1 MSDKFDMEINLSNT
15 INNNENNNDNEKNIN
30 INNSLISSKSLLKEL
45 EDKWDKIE
53 KNNTLN
59 SLSLSQKKLSK
70 NTSMNSNNIGNI
82 IKEIVRNKYRNN
94 YLNRKQND
102 NSFDIFIKQ
111 KKEELSKYKKN
122 NSNNNILIKGLNNE
136 ISFQKNK
143 GIKQNYNYIQPKLLK
158 FEEKRTLLSPKINK
172 LITNDKNIKNKSLI
186 DENLIKSFDNPSLN
200 EISKTINERLNEI
213 NNNKKRN
220 KIKNKSNRIF
230 SVTPIKKSNYKS
242 KINPSSIM
250 PSTLISPQ
258 PIKKFEYYK
267 NSNINSMYKI
277 IME

>member
-15 INNNENNNDNEKNIN
+15 INNNDNEKNIN

-258 PIKKFEYYK
+258 PIKKFEYSK

>member
-15 INNNENNNDNEKNIN
+15 INNNDNEKNIN

-122 NSNNNILIKGLNNE
+122 NSNNNVLIKGLNNE

-258 PIKKFEYYK
+258 PIKKFEYSK